1 MDPDLN
7 NNYVLLLYLLTTY
20 HEGKKF
26 SLVIDSDFALTNDLS
41 KYVTNVGGDDVITL
55 SITKRSSAMFN
66 VFIDTALEVG
76 AIDTMLTFAGLP
88 KRLRIDMTQ
97 LKQVIVYGDNGD
109 TLIYSI
115 IQPNNDDKPKED
127 INKISNVKGNVITAN
142 FGKGK

>member
-7 NNYVLLLYLLTTY
+7 NNYALLLYLLTTY
-20 HEGKKF
+20 HEGRKF

-55 SITKRSSAMFN
+55 SITKRSAAMFN
-66 VFIDTALEVG
+66 ILIDTALEVG

-88 KRLRIDMTQ
+88 KRLRIDMSQ

-109 TLIYSI
+109 TLIYNI

>member
-7 NNYVLLLYLLTTY
+7 NNYALLLYLLTAY

-66 VFIDTALEVG
+66 VLIDTALELG

-88 KRLRIDMTQ
+88 KRLRIDMSQ

-109 TLIYSI
+109 TLIYNI
-115 IQPNNDDKPKED
+115 IQPNNDNKPKED